1 MNIVI
6 IKSTESIQHQYE
18 FAKFP
23 PSQIRIL
30 NEYKNWPHCRQSL
43 MEMNVPE
50 LLQCMT
56 CNLTKFKT
64 TVRSSYTATLH
75 FQKEAVTINC
85 YPDKINRFLELT
97 YAKIEKKEELMRLR
111 LKCHN
116 IRMYYNQKFNCIKI
130 CLID

>member
-18 FAKFP
+18 FAKFS

-64 TVRSSYTATLH
+64 TVRSSYTAALH
-75 FQKEAVTINC
+75 FGKQAVTIDC
-85 YPDKINRFLELT
+85 YPDKINWLSELT
-97 YAKIEKKEELMRLR
+97 NAKIKKKEQLMLLL
-111 LKCHN
+111 LKCNN
-116 IRMYYNQKFNCIKI
+116 IRIYCNQKFSWINISP
-130 CLID
+130 ID